1 MLVEGTLLPGLKI
14 WSKIMLTSRSG
25 RTPASAYRGWAYL
38 KFLCIHGD
46 MLMIRIARAI
56 ETVVLHSRWLVTP
69 FLLGLIIGLG
79 ALLYT
84 FVIKLVS
91 FLTQVQRV
99 SEEEVIV
106 GILKL
111 VDLSLTA
118 NLLLIVIC
126 SSYENFVARIDPASQ
141 IRWPGGLIG
150 IGFSCMKQKL
160 LGSIVAIAA
169 VNALEWFIDIDRSV
183 DNLKLGW
190 VVGTLLAFAAVMLVL
205 AFADRLDETQR
216 NKSQKPH
223 GNDIAEE

>member
-1 MLVEGTLLPGLKI
+1 V
-14 WSKIMLTSRSG
+14 LTSRSG
-25 RTPASAYRGWAYL
+25 WTPPCGALVAVKAYL
-38 KFLCIHGD
+38 TLLFTQGD
-46 MLMIRIARAI
+46 KLMNRIARAI
-56 ETVVLHSRWLVTP
+56 EMVVLHGRWLVTP
-69 FLLGLIIGLG
+69 FLLGLIVGLG

-91 FLTQVQRV
+91 FLTQIQRI

-118 NLLLIVIC
+118 NLLLIVVC

-141 IRWPGGLIG
+141 IRWPEGLIG
-150 IGFSCMKQKL
+150 IGFSGMKQKL

-169 VNALEWFIDIDRSV
+169 VNVLEWFIDIDRSV
-183 DNLKLGW
+183 DNTKLGW
-190 VVGTLLAFAAVMLVL
+190 AVGILLAFATVMLVL

-216 NKSQKPH
+216 KKSRNPRASE
-223 GNDIAEE
+223 ITEE